1 MIKMTKN
8 KLVEIKDEFN
18 LIKKIGDALIT
29 DGYDSSNSTIITIST
44 EQSSIM
50 GQLLRHQLSL
60 DGEVTNGFS
69 IDVPV
74 IEEEW
79 DDKCI
84 EVLNNVF
91 QSKYKL
97 IQNKKIILVRAQ
109 IKTGVSFEYVYNF
122 MKKNLGA
129 NNKIISVTLFENI
142 SSNWESDYVGEY
154 YDAEFEK
161 LSFWWE
167 NSF

>member
-1 MIKMTKN
+1 MTKN

-29 DGYDSSNSTIITIST
+29 DGYDSSNSTMIIIST

-60 DGEVTNGFS
+60 DGVVTNGFS

-129 NNKIISVTLFENI
+129 NNKIISVTLFESI

>member
-1 MIKMTKN
+1 MIKMIKS

-60 DGEVTNGFS
+60 NGEVTNGFS

-129 NNKIISVTLFENI
+129 NNKIISVTLFESI

-154 YDAEFEK
+154 YDSEFEK

>member
-1 MIKMTKN
+1 MIKS

-60 DGEVTNGFS
+60 NGEVTNGFS

-129 NNKIISVTLFENI
+129 NNKIISVTLFESI

-154 YDAEFEK
+154 YDSEFEK

>member
-1 MIKMTKN
+1 MTKN

>member
-1 MIKMTKN
+1 MTKN

-60 DGEVTNGFS
+60 DGEVSKGFS

-109 IKTGVSFEYVYNF
+109 IKTGVSFEYVHNF

>member
-1 MIKMTKN
+1 MIKN

-29 DGYDSSNSTIITIST
+29 DGYNSSNCTIITIST

-84 EVLNNVF
+84 EVLTNVF

-109 IKTGVSFEYVYNF
+109 IKTGVSFEYVHNF

>member
-1 MIKMTKN
+1 MVKN

-29 DGYDSSNSTIITIST
+29 DGYDSSNSTMIIIST

-60 DGEVTNGFS
+60 NGEVTNGFS

-129 NNKIISVTLFENI
+129 NNKIISVTLFESI

>member
-1 MIKMTKN
+1 MAKN
-8 KLVEIKDEFN
+8 KLIEIKDEFN

>member
-1 MIKMTKN
+1 MTKN
-8 KLVEIKDEFN
+8 KLIEIKNEFN

-60 DGEVTNGFS
+60 DGEVANGFS

>member
-84 EVLNNVF
+84 EVLTNVF

-109 IKTGVSFEYVYNF
+109 IKTGVSFEYVHNF

>member
-1 MIKMTKN
+1 MIKN

-29 DGYDSSNSTIITIST
+29 DGYDSSNSTMIIIST

-60 DGEVTNGFS
+60 NGEVTNGFS

-129 NNKIISVTLFENI
+129 NNKIISVTLFESI

-154 YDAEFEK
+154 YDTEFEK

>member
-1 MIKMTKN
+1 MVKN

-29 DGYDSSNSTIITIST
+29 DGYDSSNSTMIIIST

-60 DGEVTNGFS
+60 NGEVTNGFS

-129 NNKIISVTLFENI
+129 NNKIISATLFENI

>member
-1 MIKMTKN
+1 MTKD

-29 DGYDSSNSTIITIST
+29 DGYNSSNSTIITIST

-60 DGEVTNGFS
+60 DGGVTNGFS

-109 IKTGVSFEYVYNF
+109 IKTGVSFEYVHNF

>member
-1 MIKMTKN
+1 MAKN
-8 KLVEIKDEFN
+8 KLIEIKDEFN

-129 NNKIISVTLFENI
+129 NNKIISVTLFESI

>member
-1 MIKMTKN
+1 MVKN

-60 DGEVTNGFS
+60 NGEVTNGFS

-84 EVLNNVF
+84 TVLNNVF

-142 SSNWESDYVGEY
+142 SANWESDYVGEY

>member
-1 MIKMTKN
+1 MTKN

-142 SSNWESDYVGEY
+142 SSNWETDYVGEY
-154 YDAEFEK
+154 YDAEFER

>member
-1 MIKMTKN
+1 MTKN

-84 EVLNNVF
+84 EVLTNVF

-109 IKTGVSFEYVYNF
+109 IKTGVSFEYVHNF

>member
-1 MIKMTKN
+1 MIKN
-8 KLVEIKDEFN
+8 KLVELKDEFN

-60 DGEVTNGFS
+60 DGAITNGFS

-79 DDKCI
+79 NDKCI
-84 EVLNNVF
+84 EVLTNVF

-129 NNKIISVTLFENI
+129 NNKIITVTLFENI
-142 SSNWESDYVGEY
+142 SSNWETDYVGEY
-154 YDAEFEK
+154 YDAEFER

>member
-1 MIKMTKN
+1 MVKN

-29 DGYDSSNSTIITIST
+29 DGYDSSNSTMITIST

-60 DGEVTNGFS
+60 NGEVTNGFS

-129 NNKIISVTLFENI
+129 NNKIISVTLFESI

>member
-1 MIKMTKN
+1 MTKN

-154 YDAEFEK
+154 YDAEFET